1 MNDRYLHKAKTKCI
15 VDTYN
20 FGKEDGEWVKGYLYC
35 DTGKW
40 VIKQFEYDR
49 ADYVC
54 YEIDPSTICQCTGLP
69 DKNGK
74 KIWENDI
81 VRLHQFLFDGSEY
94 EKEILIS
101 IEYITEMLCFG
112 ANLIEAKEIKRYMGY
127 EDEDIE
133 KVVIPFNDFYGLHD
147 ESFEVIGNIFD
158 NPELLEGGT
167 E

>member
-1 MNDRYLHKAKTKCI
+1 MSDRYLYKAKTKCI

-40 VIKQFEYDR
+40 VIKEFEYDR

-54 YEIDPSTICQCTGLP
+54 YEIDPETICQCTGLT

-81 VRLHQFLFDGSEY
+81 VRRTDLHNV
-94 EKEILIS
+94 KEPS
-101 IEYITEMLCFG
+101 VGFIEYDMENTAF
-112 ANLIEAKEIKRYMGY
+112 LIHWIDVVNYSATYPWKERI
-127 EDEDIE
+127 
-133 KVVIPFNDFYGLHD
+133 
-147 ESFEVIGNIFD
+147 EVIGNIFD
-158 NPELLEGGT
+158 NPELLEEGA